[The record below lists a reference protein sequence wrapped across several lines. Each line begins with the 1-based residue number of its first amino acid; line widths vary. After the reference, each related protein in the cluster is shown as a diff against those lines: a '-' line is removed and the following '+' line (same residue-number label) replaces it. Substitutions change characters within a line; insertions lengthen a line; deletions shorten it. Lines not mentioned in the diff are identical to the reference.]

1 MATLFINYINI
12 SFLTM
17 KKFKFFAVMLVIAC
31 CAGFTSCGDDDDDE
45 VSASE
50 IVGKWNIVGFEAWEE
65 GDGDRWETNS
75 VSDADVTALEFNDN
89 GTFKIYYRYDGA
101 ETGKYVVRGNQ
112 LNMELDDADEDDERA
127 TMTISQ
133 LTSTTLVLENSYSEV
148 DEGTRYTGG
157 EKYTFTRTK

>member
-1 MATLFINYINI
+1 MTCLLY
-12 SFLTM
+12 
-17 KKFKFFAVMLVIAC
+17 
-31 CAGFTSCGDDDDDE
+31 TS
-45 VSASE
+45 
-50 IVGKWNIVGFEAWEE
+50 
-65 GDGDRWETNS
+65 
-75 VSDADVTALEFNDN
+75 
-89 GTFKIYYRYDGA
+89 

-148 DEGTRYTGG
+148 DEGTRYNGG

>member
-1 MATLFINYINI
+1 
-12 SFLTM
+12 M

-89 GTFKIYYRYDGA
+89 GTFKIYYRYDSA